1 MLVTAVGEEDA
12 DRLAVLPATAQL
24 TSESLQ
30 LVREKDRNLE
40 SCGDKRE
47 VASGRAVRV
56 QRRGSLSRQSEE
68 LNVSD
73 PVGVSN
79 K

>member
-1 MLVTAVGEEDA
+1 MLVTAVGKEDA
-12 DRLAVLPATAQL
+12 DGLAILPATAQL
-24 TSESLQ
+24 TLESLQ

-47 VASGRAVRV
+47 VVSGRAVRV
-56 QRRGSLSRQSEE
+56 QRRRSLIRESEE

-73 PVGVSN
+73 QE
-79 K
+79 

>member
-12 DRLAVLPATAQL
+12 DRLAVLPATVQL

-30 LVREKDRNLE
+30 LVREKDRNFE

-47 VASGRAVRV
+47 VASRRAVRV
-56 QRRGSLSRQSEE
+56 QRRGSLSRESEE

-73 PVGVSN
+73 Q
-79 K
+79 

>member
-1 MLVTAVGEEDA
+1 MLVTAVGKEDA
-12 DRLAVLPATAQL
+12 DRLAVLPVTAQL

-40 SCGDKRE
+40 SGGDKRE
-47 VASGRAVRV
+47 VVSGRAVRV
-56 QRRGSLSRQSEE
+56 RGRGSLIRESEE

-73 PVGVSN
+73 Q
-79 K
+79 

>member
-1 MLVTAVGEEDA
+1 MLVAAVGEEDA

-24 TSESLQ
+24 TSESVR

-47 VASGRAVRV
+47 VVSGRAGEYRE
-56 QRRGSLSRQSEE
+56 G
-68 LNVSD
+68 
-73 PVGVSN
+73 GA
-79 K
+79 

>member
-1 MLVTAVGEEDA
+1 MHASHSVGKEDA
-12 DRLAVLPATAQL
+12 DRLAVLPVTAQL

-40 SCGDKRE
+40 SGEDKRE
-47 VASGRAVRV
+47 AVSGRAVRV
-56 QRRGSLSRQSEE
+56 WERGSLIRESEE

-73 PVGVSN
+73 Q
-79 K
+79 

>member
-1 MLVTAVGEEDA
+1 MGKEDA
-12 DRLAVLPATAQL
+12 DRLAVLPVTAQL

-40 SCGDKRE
+40 SGEDKRE
-47 VASGRAVRV
+47 VVSGRAVRV
-56 QRRGSLSRQSEE
+56 RERGSLIRESEE

-73 PVGVSN
+73 Q
-79 K
+79 

>member
-1 MLVTAVGEEDA
+1 MLVTAVGKEDA
-12 DRLAVLPATAQL
+12 DRLAVLPVTAHL

-40 SCGDKRE
+40 SGGYKRE
-47 VASGRAVRV
+47 VVSGRAVRV
-56 QRRGSLSRQSEE
+56 RGRGSLIRESKE

-73 PVGVSN
+73 Q
-79 K
+79 